1 MRPRAIPERQRK
13 MFTKN
18 EVEKPEVKV
27 EVKMEVKPASGL
39 EVMRKRR
46 TIPQGPQ
53 TFVHEQSS
61 LTPSTKCFTPNS
73 KSFTPSFTPHFFNT
87 ELCID
92 LKTIL
97 TSDRRAKMKK
107 DYRGVLTRDGREHFT
122 FIEDAQERKLA
133 RRNPLVYAGAC
144 INVHRR
150 DDGSLYPT
158 FRHPQLST
166 FYTFKDFCREA
177 SEELLLIAGLV
188 EED

>member
-1 MRPRAIPERQRK
+1 MAPEKQNEPKVMSVVIEGFFRSNEPLAVAFRHRK
-13 MFTKN
+13 
-18 EVEKPEVKV
+18 
-27 EVKMEVKPASGL
+27 AYA
-39 EVMRKRR
+39 
-46 TIPQGPQ
+46 
-53 TFVHEQSS
+53 
-61 LTPSTKCFTPNS
+61 
-73 KSFTPSFTPHFFNT
+73 NT

-97 TSDRRAKMKK
+97 TSDRRAKMRK
-107 DYRGVLTRDGREHFT
+107 DYPGVLTHDGREHYT
-122 FIEDAQERKLA
+122 FIEEASEMKRA
-133 RRNPLVYAGAC
+133 AVVSRNPIVYAGAC

-177 SEELLLIAGLV
+177 SEELRMIAGLV

>member
-13 MFTKN
+13 MFTK
-18 EVEKPEVKV
+18 
-27 EVKMEVKPASGL
+27 
-39 EVMRKRR
+39 
-46 TIPQGPQ
+46 
-53 TFVHEQSS
+53 SS
-61 LTPSTKCFTPNS
+61 IWN
-73 KSFTPSFTPHFFNT
+73 HNT

-97 TSDRRAKMKK
+97 TSDRRVKMRK

-122 FIEDAQERKLA
+122 FIEEASEMKRA
-133 RRNPLVYAGAC
+133 TVVSRNPIVYAGAC

-166 FYTFKDFCREA
+166 FYTFRDFCREA
-177 SEELLLIAGLV
+177 AEELLMMAGLG
-188 EED
+188 EEEE